1 MWSGLGP
8 EPQCVLLCGK
18 CTALE
23 SQKDISELC
32 GYLIHKNKNFCWQN
46 HLDRYWDLK
55 VHSFRCSMRFRIFT
69 WARFKT
75 PTIKI
80 TIVISLI
87 FGFQWKNSSN
97 WTTPVQVLNWEC
109 LILSLISLSKERPP
123 FKELKHIFIL
133 FFTCTMLRIQS
144 QMFEFQKLF

>member
-1 MWSGLGP
+1 MDLKQRPLFTTTYTSQTDYHFANQSSKASPRMWSGLGP

-23 SQKDISELC
+23 SQKYISELC

-97 WTTPVQVLNWEC
+97 WTAPD
-109 LILSLISLSKERPP
+109 
-123 FKELKHIFIL
+123 FKCKTESVWFWA
-133 FFTCTMLRIQS
+133 
-144 QMFEFQKLF
+144 